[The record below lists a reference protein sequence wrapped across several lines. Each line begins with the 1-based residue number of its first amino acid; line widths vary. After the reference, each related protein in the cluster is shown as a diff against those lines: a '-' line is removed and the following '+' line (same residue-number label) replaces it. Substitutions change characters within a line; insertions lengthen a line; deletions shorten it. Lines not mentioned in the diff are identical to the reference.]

1 MNLHNESRWRSLW
14 SESKNSEASFG
25 WTHDRQEDKGKA
37 NVAPVCI
44 YSLSLAVWSP
54 SQYKYLV
61 IPCIGFPIMKMRWS
75 LKRLIFIMGIHI
87 LVRRH
92 FILKCFLAVCL
103 MDTLSTWLYI
113 RYHSISFLWIWIT
126 EQIIYGLWGKT
137 SQIRSLNYDICLVIR
152 SWLLFF

>member
-1 MNLHNESRWRSLW
+1 MSKVGGYFEMNPKTTEHRSDGHT
-14 SESKNSEASFG
+14 A
-25 WTHDRQEDKGKA
+25 DRETKGK
-37 NVAPVCI
+37 PVWPRFCI
-44 YSLSLAVWSP
+44 YLLSLVVWSP
-54 SQYKYLV
+54 SQYKHPV
-61 IPCIGFPIMKMRWS
+61 IPCIGFPIMKMRRS

-92 FILKCFLAVCL
+92 FILKCFLVVCL
-103 MDTLSTWLYI
+103 MDTLSTCLYI

-126 EQIIYGLWGKT
+126 EQIINGLWGKT